1 MAAVL
6 TLVAEVKSI
15 TTSPKT
21 TTSLVSSLEHT
32 MPEFI
37 YSRGARRS
45 AAPTYTAWTPPQSA
59 AAISQGALQQLL
71 RQPMQAQREN
81 PRMSQTADSSGPSSS
96 NQSTQ
101 MAGFSP
107 ETFQQMMRDAM
118 QSRLDNVQQG
128 NNTDM
133 DGISNPN
140 AGPINPNVAGV
151 LRFTTRLGLMGL
163 LGPAGPALFNAVDQ
177 NSPKPL
183 AMAAINE
190 AIPGGANVGLL
201 RTLLKAFG
209 VDPAKEITDGV
220 TSALTAS
227 PTATPQPGQVGSMSP
242 GMDAATQQAMRDYG
256 WSEAWGWGSEATG
269 ANFSDRGPGGS
280 SGTTDDGE
288 GSMFNGGGMTGS
300 SNGGQGGPRGGTSFG
315 GGEY

>member
-1 MAAVL
+1 
-6 TLVAEVKSI
+6 
-15 TTSPKT
+15 
-21 TTSLVSSLEHT
+21 

-59 AAISQGALQQLL
+59 AAISQGTLQQLL

-140 AGPINPNVAGV
+140 AGPINPNVASA
-151 LRFTTRLGLMGL
+151 LRFAARLGLTGL
-163 LGPAGPALFNAVDQ
+163 VGPVGPALFNAVDQ
-177 NSPKPL
+177 NSPRPM
-183 AMAAINE
+183 AMAAINS
-190 AIPGGANVGLL
+190 AIPGGENVGLL
-201 RTLLKAFG
+201 RMLARAIG
-209 VDPAKEITDGV
+209 IDPVAEVVDR
-220 TSALTAS
+220 TSAALTAS
-227 PTATPQPGQVGSMSP
+227 PTATPQPGQVGAP
-242 GMDAATQQAMRDYG
+242 GETIGGMDMAGQINYGNQSLGQQTDTLGEAM
-256 WSEAWGWGSEATG
+256 G
-269 ANFSDRGPGGS
+269 APQSRVPGGFS
-280 SGTTDDGE
+280 TNWRDWSGNDGSD
-288 GSMFNGGGMTGS
+288 GSDGNT
-300 SNGGQGGPRGGTSFG
+300 GQGGPRGGGSFG

>member
-1 MAAVL
+1 
-6 TLVAEVKSI
+6 
-15 TTSPKT
+15 
-21 TTSLVSSLEHT
+21 

-81 PRMSQTADSSGPSSS
+81 PRTAQMADSSGPSSS

-107 ETFQQMMRDAM
+107 EVFQQMMRDAM

-140 AGPINPNVAGV
+140 AGPINPNVASA
-151 LRFTTRLGLMGL
+151 LRFAARLGLTGL
-163 LGPAGPALFNAVDQ
+163 VGPVGPALFNAVDQ
-177 NSPKPL
+177 NSPRPM
-183 AMAAINE
+183 AMAAINS
-190 AIPGGANVGLL
+190 AIPGGENVGLL
-201 RTLLKAFG
+201 RMLARAIG
-209 VDPAKEITDGV
+209 IDPVAEVVDR
-220 TSALTAS
+220 TSAALTAS
-227 PTATPQPGQVGSMSP
+227 PTATPQPGSP
-242 GMDAATQQAMRDYG
+242 GLGGTYG
-256 WSEAWGWGSEATG
+256 DNANGGFANESGSGNWTTNPDG
-269 ANFSDRGPGGS
+269 TSTINTDTGGS
-280 SGTTDDGE
+280 YTEANPNGDDGSD
-288 GSMFNGGGMTGS
+288 GNTGR
-300 SNGGQGGPRGGTSFG
+300 GGPRGGGSFG

>member
-1 MAAVL
+1 
-6 TLVAEVKSI
+6 
-15 TTSPKT
+15 
-21 TTSLVSSLEHT
+21 

-81 PRMSQTADSSGPSSS
+81 QRTAQMADSSGPSSS

-107 ETFQQMMRDAM
+107 EVFQQMMRDAM

-140 AGPINPNVAGV
+140 AGPINPNVASA
-151 LRFTTRLGLMGL
+151 LRFAARLGLTGL
-163 LGPAGPALFNAVDQ
+163 VGPMGPAIFNAVDQ
-177 NSPKPL
+177 NSPRPM
-183 AMAAINE
+183 AMAAINS
-190 AIPGGANVGLL
+190 AIPGGENVGLL
-201 RTLLKAFG
+201 RMLARAIG
-209 VDPAKEITDGV
+209 IDPVAEVVDR
-220 TSALTAS
+220 TSAALTAS
-227 PTATPQPGQVGSMSP
+227 PTATPQPGQVGAPGETVGGVVGSGNTGNNIFNGTVGSNFLGGGLGDETGQMSGP
-242 GMDAATQQAMRDYG
+242 QFGGYSRDAFG
-256 WSEAWGWGSEATG
+256 
-269 ANFSDRGPGGS
+269 NIGG
-280 SGTTDDGE
+280 DDGSD
-288 GSMFNGGGMTGS
+288 GNT
-300 SNGGQGGPRGGTSFG
+300 GQGGPRGGGSFG